1 MEASKPTT
9 PKPAVPPQRRP
20 GPPPQ
25 IQDPGA
31 PNDGPGY
38 GPPPAGAPPPLNVG
52 SGDRP
57 TTPKPGTGR

>member
-1 MEASKPTT
+1 MEKAKPTT
-9 PKPAVPPQRRP
+9 PKPGVEPPRRP

-31 PNDGPGY
+31 PHDGPGY
-38 GPPPAGAPPPLNVG
+38 PPPAGSPAPLNVG

-57 TTPKPGTGR
+57 TTKKPGTGR

>member
-1 MEASKPTT
+1 MEKAKPTT
-9 PKPAVPPQRRP
+9 PKPGSAPPRRP

-31 PNDGPGY
+31 ADDAAW
-38 GPPPAGAPPPLNVG
+38 PPPAGSPAPPLNVG

-57 TTPKPGTGR
+57 TTKKPGTGR